1 MVGVVVMPVVI
12 AVKEEMPVM
21 AVMAV
26 MLVMLVMPVIVVMIE
41 ENDYDKIKVNTARD
55 IKILLFG
62 TPLSGKTP
70 PRLL

>member
-21 AVMAV
+21 AVMA
-26 MLVMLVMPVIVVMIE
+26 VMLVMPVIVVMIE